1 MDETVHF
8 AHSENLPTTTR
19 SGRARGTARHSATS
33 TAQSGAKAAAQRER
47 TRTNDP
53 ERTKAEILAVAK
65 AEFAEKGLDG
75 ARIDEIAAAT
85 RTSKRMIYYYFESK
99 EGLFERLIQDGRIQ
113 PMPFAQVMGLSIPQA
128 ERGRVTFSFH
138 PSELWENPMGTLH
151 GGAIGTLLDSAMG
164 MAVLSTL
171 DQGVS
176 YTTLEYKVNF
186 MRPVLSTTGE
196 VFAEGAVLHEGRSQ
210 AVVEARLT
218 DANGKLFAMAS
229 STCAILR

>member
-1 MDETVHF
+1 MTQLT
-8 AHSENLPTTTR
+8 ATPPTR
-19 SGRARGTARHSATS
+19 SLSFAWDDPNPNRAALRAL
-33 TAQSGAKAAAQRER
+33 
-47 TRTNDP
+47 P
-53 ERTKAEILAVAK
+53 
-65 AEFAEKGLDG
+65 GL
-75 ARIDEIAAAT
+75 
-85 RTSKRMIYYYFESK
+85 ESI
-99 EGLFERLIQDGRIQ
+99 RAIQDGRIQ